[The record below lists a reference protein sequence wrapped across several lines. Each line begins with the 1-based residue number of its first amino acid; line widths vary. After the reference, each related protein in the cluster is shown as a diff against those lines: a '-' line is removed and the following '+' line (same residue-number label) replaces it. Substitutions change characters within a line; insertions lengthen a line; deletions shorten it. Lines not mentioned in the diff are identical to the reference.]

1 MVPHPITP
9 EPLFSPRLANDG
21 PRSLVSQFSQFSQ
34 QGPRRAVHLRPAAA
48 QPFFAV
54 GAGDALQCSTGHETH
69 SLRVAVQSQ
78 ASDLQ

>member
-9 EPLFSPRLANDG
+9 EPLFFPRLANDC

-34 QGPRRAVHLRPAAA
+34 QGPRRAIHLRPAAA

-54 GAGDALQCSTGHETH
+54 GAGDALQHSAGHETH